1 MSDIINTVLSR
12 LSDQNR
18 YIFRE
23 RFIYN
28 RSQSSIAK
36 TLGVSQM
43 TISRAERN
51 IIKQFREELH
61 KK

>member
-1 MSDIINTVLSR
+1 METFNS
-12 LSDQNR
+12 QNR

-28 RSQSSIAK
+28 RSQADIAK

-51 IIKQFREELH
+51 IVEQFRAELH
-61 KK
+61 RE